1 MTALLIA
8 LLAAASPQELREEQE
23 DVAERLQH
31 ERAALAA
38 LQSSKVEVLA
48 VVDLLERMARASQLR
63 ALQLQKAAAVLEAQ
77 AAAARA
83 DADVTRAELNE
94 RQAKLQPRVSSLY
107 RLSKEDRLTRLVSA
121 QSFGALVRKERALG
135 ALVKADLQQLKVL
148 ATLSRYEARQAA
160 RLDRLEDSAQAVL
173 IALSQEQAVAKARRV
188 ALDDLLRTL
197 NAEANRS
204 SRIVK
209 DLEKAEAEL
218 AALVADLKATST
230 EIGLRAR
237 KGHLPF
243 PTAGGIVEV
252 GFGKVVNP
260 RFNTVTVQKGV
271 DIRAPAGAPVVS
283 VGPGSVVYAGWLK
296 GYGNLVIIDHGGN
309 YHSLY
314 AHLQDVAVD
323 VGVEVE
329 EGESIA
335 TVGDTGSLKGSYL
348 YFEIRKAGQAVD
360 PLPWLEAQE

>member
-1 MTALLIA
+1 MSAALFALL
-8 LLAAASPQELREEQE
+8 LAASPQELREEQQ
-23 DVAERLQH
+23 DVAERLEA

-38 LQSSKVEVLA
+38 LQSSKVEVLT
-48 VVDLLERMARASQLR
+48 VVDLLERMARQSQAR
-63 ALQLQKAAAVLEAQ
+63 AVQLQKAAAALDLR

-83 DADVTRAELNE
+83 DAEATRVELRE
-94 RQAKLQPRVSSLY
+94 RQGKLMPRVAMLY
-107 RLSKEDRLTRLVSA
+107 RLLKEDRLTRLVSA
-121 QSFGALVRKERALG
+121 QTFGSLVRRERALG
-135 ALVKADLQQLKVL
+135 TVVKADLAQLEDL
-148 ATLSRYEARQAA
+148 ALLSRYEARQAA
-160 RLDRLEDSAQAVL
+160 RLERMEDAARTVL
-173 IALSQEQAVAKARRV
+173 QELTREQALAKGRRL

-197 NAEANRS
+197 SAEANKS

-209 DLEKAEAEL
+209 DLERAEGEL
-218 AALVADLKATST
+218 AALVAELKATSLET
-230 EIGLRAR
+230 GLRSR

-243 PTAGGIVEV
+243 PTHGIVEV

-271 DIRAPAGAPVVS
+271 DIRAGMGERVFS
-283 VGPGSVVYAGWLK
+283 VGVGTVVYAGWLK
-296 GYGNLVIIDHGGN
+296 GYGNLVIVDHGGN

-314 AHLQDVAVD
+314 AHLKDVGVD

-329 EGESIA
+329 EGEEIA
-335 TVGDTGSLKGSYL
+335 TVGDTGSLKGTYL